1 MTAPL
6 EVPALVTTP
15 APGKAGALRRGRPC
29 VIVIFGAAG
38 DLTHRKLVPAI
49 FKLALDAALPEGF
62 VILGVD
68 RDIYDDATFRAK
80 MRDAVAACDNAFAD
94 HTEAWTRFE
103 SRLYYMPGDFKD
115 AETYR
120 TLQKRLGEMDAL
132 IPESEGHL
140 FHLAIPPSLY
150 PVVIEHLS
158 ESGVVPRIVSPEQR
172 PWARI
177 IIEKPFGHD
186 LETARALNA
195 VCRRAVAEH
204 QIYRIDH
211 YLGKE
216 TVQNLLVLRFANSIF
231 EPLWNRHHVHH
242 VQITAAEQIG
252 VEHRGTYYEEAGV
265 VRDMFQNHLLQLLTL
280 MAMEP
285 PAAFRADEV
294 RDEKVKVLH
303 AIRPHTHWEMHD
315 FAVRGQYGPGVVGG
329 LPVPGYRQEEKVAPN
344 STTPTYAAMRFLVD
358 NWRWKGVPFF
368 LRSGKRLPTQATE
381 IAIQFHEPPH
391 LMFALPDGQKMEP
404 NVLVIR
410 IQPSEGISLRFEV
423 KVPGFEVRMASVN
436 MDFDYVKGFAAAS
449 HDAYET
455 LLLDCML
462 GDATLF
468 TRSDE
473 AEGAWEI
480 LDPLLLHWQR
490 NAPIHFPNYA
500 AGTWG
505 PAVANELIQ
514 RSDAAWRTPGM
525 P

>member
-1 MTAPL
+1 MQ
-6 EVPALVTTP
+6 VPARLTEARLPLV
-15 APGKAGALRRGRPC
+15 GALRRGRPC
-29 VIVIFGAAG
+29 VIIIFGAGG
-38 DLTHRKLVPAI
+38 DLTHRKLLPAI
-49 FKLALDAALPEGF
+49 FKLGLDAAMPSKF

-68 RDIYDDATFRAK
+68 RDAYDDDTFRVK
-80 MRDAVAACDNAFAD
+80 MREAVMAGDSEFAAHHDTWA
-94 HTEAWTRFE
+94 RFE
-103 SRLYYMPGDFKD
+103 DQIHYMQGDFKD
-115 AETYR
+115 SATYR
-120 TLQKRLGEMDAL
+120 ALHARLAELDESC
-132 IPESEGHL
+132 PESEGHL

-150 PVVIEHLS
+150 AEVIDQLS
-158 ESGVVPRIVSPEQR
+158 ESGVLPRIGPPEQR
-172 PWARI
+172 PWARV

-186 LETARALNA
+186 LESARALNA

-231 EPLWNRHHVHH
+231 EPLWNRHQVHH
-242 VQITAAEQIG
+242 VQITAAETIG
-252 VEHRGTYYEEAGV
+252 IEHRGTYYEEAGV

-280 MAMEP
+280 VAMEP
-285 PAAFRADEV
+285 PAAFRANDV

-315 FAVRGQYGPGVVGG
+315 FAVRGQYGPGVVDGN
-329 LPVPGYRQEEKVAPN
+329 PVAGYREEDKVAPN

-368 LRSGKRLPTQATE
+368 LRSGKRLPAQATE
-381 IAIQFHEPPH
+381 IAIQFREPPH

-436 MDFDYVKGFAAAS
+436 MNFDYAKGFDTTG

-455 LLLDCML
+455 LLLDCIL

-473 AEGAWEI
+473 AEAAWEI
-480 LDPLLLHWQR
+480 LDPLLQHWAR
-490 NAPIHFPNYA
+490 NVPTHFPNYA

-505 PAVANELIQ
+505 PVIADELVQ
-514 RSDAAWRTPGM
+514 RSGTTWRTPG
-525 P
+525 